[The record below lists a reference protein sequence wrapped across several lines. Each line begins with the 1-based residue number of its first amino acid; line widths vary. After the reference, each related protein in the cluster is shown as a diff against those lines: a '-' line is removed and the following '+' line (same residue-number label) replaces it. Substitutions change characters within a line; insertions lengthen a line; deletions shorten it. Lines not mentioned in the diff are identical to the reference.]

1 MKLTVR
7 LAQRHARKTA
17 QRYHREGRK
26 LMPYGEWEELLA
38 SPSRPPLVHSN
49 LWDQENDGSEVATF
63 RDDDSF
69 VSMVWSAGW
78 VKECRLRKHTSK
90 AETLEQRAKDWH
102 YWVLV
107 TERTTE
113 SLMF

>member
-1 MKLTVR
+1 MKLMAR

-17 QRYHREGRK
+17 QRYRREGRK
-26 LMPYGEWEELLA
+26 LMPYGEWEELLT
-38 SPSRPPLVHSN
+38 SQHRPPLVHSN
-49 LWDQENDGSEVATF
+49 LWDEQNDGSEVATF
-63 RDDDSF
+63 RDGDSF

-78 VKECRLRKHTSK
+78 VKEVRLRKHTAK
-90 AETLEQRAKDWH
+90 GETLEERARDWH